1 MACGVGARVLLAA
14 VRKRVER
21 SAVGRD
27 HGVYVVWRLH
37 AALDLERGHA
47 RVGKLG
53 KVINN
58 AIVLG
63 AERPRAAGGFDC
75 VALLVHQVVRQAA
88 RLRAEAAVSRAAARK
103 RAHHAHARIAEAEGS
118 VAKGLKLHAL
128 LRDGAYLVQREL
140 ARERHTRHAQLAAP
154 GSAASVVH
162 VSLRGD
168 VALNLG
174 PAAAHLGEKAP
185 VLDDEGVGAQE
196 PGTADKLEHLRNL
209 ARGNGDVHRH
219 VDARAG
225 EVRPAARL
233 AKGLVRKVVRAA
245 AGVEVVAQAAVDSVG
260 AGSQRGVERLWPA
273 GGCQELYAP

>member
-1 MACGVGARVLLAA
+1 M
-14 VRKRVER
+14 
-21 SAVGRD
+21 S
-27 HGVYVVWRLH
+27 
-37 AALDLERGHA
+37 
-47 RVGKLG
+47 
-53 KVINN
+53 
-58 AIVLG
+58 
-63 AERPRAAGGFDC
+63 
-75 VALLVHQVVRQAA
+75 
-88 RLRAEAAVSRAAARK
+88 
-103 RAHHAHARIAEAEGS
+103 
-118 VAKGLKLHAL
+118 KGLKLHAL
-128 LRDGAYLVQREL
+128 ARDGAHLVQREL

-245 AGVEVVAQAAVDSVG
+245 AGVEVVAQAAVDGVG
-260 AGSQRGVERLWPA
+260 AGSQRGVERLGTSGWR
-273 GGCQELYAP
+273 QELYAPCSGQDLLLVHWISRVPKIRHIWPRCGMTAPGAPTSHGGHREESRQTSLRRRKRSDQRPGEKLA